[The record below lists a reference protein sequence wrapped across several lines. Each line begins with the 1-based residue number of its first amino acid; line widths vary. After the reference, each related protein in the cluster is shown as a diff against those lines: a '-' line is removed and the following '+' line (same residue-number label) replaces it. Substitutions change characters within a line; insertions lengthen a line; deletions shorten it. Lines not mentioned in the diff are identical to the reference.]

1 MRKAIQV
8 FSARLSQLEQ
18 FIRANGLEPPVLDAN
33 DAAMIERL
41 IDTLQ
46 QPGTSPKG
54 QLPSEVPELNAVA
67 EKDDLLTEAISL
79 HAPACHGSQK
89 KAPQPDV
96 EQGHVSLPGPPGF
109 MFDMAQLTDDNQLP
123 LPTTGVGDFFADY
136 VDVDQLAALQ
146 DGNLAFPEWT
156 TDFTGLNAMPL
167 GMTYGWADLQIPYP
181 DVNMS
186 GTDNSLDLHTSPYT
200 SSGSDSDA
208 HLSPED
214 EGSDGVISEI
224 SGRMGSLQVS
234 DDGELRYFGA
244 TSNMIL
250 RDDIAHFDEW
260 AEPNIVRHRA
270 QMLLDSAG
278 LGQTVDAAL
287 EDHLTNLYFTW
298 QDPTFH
304 VVDRE
309 LYRQSRATH
318 GVHPGHSSYLSET
331 LINAM

>member
-18 FIRANGLEPPVLDAN
+18 FIRANGLEPPPLDAN
-33 DAAMIERL
+33 DAAMLERL

-54 QLPSEVPELNAVA
+54 QLPSNVPELNPVV
-67 EKDDLLTEAISL
+67 EKDDFLTEAISL
-79 HAPACHGSQK
+79 PAPVCHELQK
-89 KAPQPDV
+89 KDPRPEI
-96 EQGHVSLPGPPGF
+96 EQGPVSLPGPPEF
-109 MFDMAQLTDDNQLP
+109 MFDMAQLTDSNQLQ
-123 LPTTGVGDFFADY
+123 LPTTGLGDLFADY

-156 TDFTGLNAMPL
+156 TDFTVLNTMPL

-186 GTDNSLDLHTSPYT
+186 GTENSLDLHTSPHS
-200 SSGSDSDA
+200 SSGSDADA
-208 HLSPED
+208 HASPD
-214 EGSDGVISEI
+214 DGDSGGVISEI

-244 TSNMIL
+244 TSNLIL
-250 RDDIAHFDEW
+250 RDDIAHFDQW
-260 AEPNIVRHRA
+260 AEPNIVRSRV
-270 QMLLDSAG
+270 QRLLDSAG

-287 EDHLTNLYFTW
+287 EEHLINLYFTW

-309 LYRQSRATH
+309 LYRQSRAMH
-318 GVHPGHSSYLSET
+318 GVHVGHSSYLSET